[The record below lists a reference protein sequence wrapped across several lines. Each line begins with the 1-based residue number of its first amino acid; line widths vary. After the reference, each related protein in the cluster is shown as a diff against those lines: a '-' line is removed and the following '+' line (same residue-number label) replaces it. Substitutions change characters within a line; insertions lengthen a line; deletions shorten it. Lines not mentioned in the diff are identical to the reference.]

1 MNKINYIF
9 AAVLSSVLFLSG
21 CGSGCNSGDGKKIGR
36 VVKIAKH
43 GVFCT
48 TYEGEIIRGG
58 FNGGDGVNGNS
69 LHFSIKSQ
77 KLVDALTKAM
87 ENQEEIELSYK
98 HQVLSGPCYGNSDYI
113 ATDFKVLKKKNVELK
128 QEEKPV
134 TVIQFE
140 DDSL

>member
-1 MNKINYIF
+1 MNKINCIF
-9 AAVLSSVLFLSG
+9 VAFLSSILFLSG

-58 FNGGDGVNGNS
+58 FSGGDGANGNS

-77 KLVDALTKAM
+77 KLVNALTKAM
-87 ENQEEIELSYK
+87 ENQEEVELSYN
-98 HQVLSGPCYGNSDYI
+98 HQVFSGPCYANTDYI
-113 ATDFKVLKKKNVELK
+113 ATGFKILKKNVELK
-128 QEEKPV
+128 QEEEKPV

-140 DDSL
+140 DDTL